1 MSSKMKTTQDRLA
14 RGPKIVASTNA
25 DRVKQ
30 KKADAE
36 AAALA
41 AKEAAEEKLAE
52 EEARRKLEEFEAE
65 EAANKEDEIDPKQSA
80 QIIFMALDKDGDGVL
95 TEEEFVEGCLSD
107 PMFLSMLETFSCE
120 FLWA

>member
-1 MSSKMKTTQDRLA
+1 MKTTQDRLA
-14 RGPKIVASTNA
+14 RGPKIGAPSNA

>member
-1 MSSKMKTTQDRLA
+1 MKTTQDRLA

>member
-14 RGPKIVASTNA
+14 RGPKSGTESIAQ
-25 DRVKQ
+25 KQ
-30 KKADAE
+30 ARIKAEKE

-41 AKEAAEEKLAE
+41 AKEEAEQRKAE
-52 EEARRKLEEFEAE
+52 EEARKALEEFEAE
-65 EAANKEDEIDPKQSA
+65 EAANKEDEIDAKQSA

>member
-14 RGPKIVASTNA
+14 RGPKAGGQSIAERQA
-25 DRVKQ
+25 K
-30 KKADAE
+30 KKAEQE

-41 AKEAAEEKLAE
+41 AKEAEEKRRAE
-52 EEARRKLEEFEAE
+52 EEARRALEEFEAE